1 MGKFKVIVGGTK
13 EELVNNML
21 VFNEQLGLGIV
32 QQVNEEG
39 TAEVSFIG
47 YAPNVVIKTGVLT
60 VVNFGDIY
68 EDYQDLLEKAKML
81 GGD

>member
-1 MGKFKVIVGGTK
+1 MEI
-13 EELVNNML
+13 VNNVL

-47 YAPNVVIKTGVLT
+47 YAPNVVIKTDVLT

-68 EDYQDLLEKAKML
+68 EDYQDLLDKVKML
-81 GGD
+81 EG